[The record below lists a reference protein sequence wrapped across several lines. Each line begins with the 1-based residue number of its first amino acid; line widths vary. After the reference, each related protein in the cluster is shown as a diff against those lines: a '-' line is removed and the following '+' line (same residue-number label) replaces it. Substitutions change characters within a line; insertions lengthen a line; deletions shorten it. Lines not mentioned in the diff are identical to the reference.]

1 MTHSVPDA
9 HAGSHASG
17 HSADHGGTP
26 GGAHGAGHA
35 HPNYLVIFGMLILL
49 TIASVIADMVG
60 GTIGKLLVGLI
71 VLVIA
76 SFKAM
81 FVMLYFMHLK
91 FEGGWKYVLLAPTVV
106 LALAVPAALAPDIA
120 FKYYDPQAPQAKALA
135 EQEAEEVKLAS
146 PVAPAGVP
154 TPPAAEQP

>member
-1 MTHSVPDA
+1 MSHDDHQTHHV
-9 HAGSHASG
+9 
-17 HSADHGGTP
+17 
-26 GGAHGAGHA
+26 
-35 HPNYLVIFGMLILL
+35 NYLAVFFVLCGCTGL
-49 TIASVIADMVG
+49 SVLFDVLSMPKGV
-60 GTIGKLLVGLI
+60 TI
-71 VLVIA
+71 VLVLA
-76 SFKAM
+76 VACAKAM